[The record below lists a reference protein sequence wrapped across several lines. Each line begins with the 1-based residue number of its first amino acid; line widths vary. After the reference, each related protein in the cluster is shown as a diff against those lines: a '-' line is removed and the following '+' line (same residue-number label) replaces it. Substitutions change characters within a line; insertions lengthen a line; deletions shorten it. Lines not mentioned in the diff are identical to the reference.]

1 MLSVDGVEAV
11 SLSESTRTTF
21 SDIIGILDLV
31 TLVLIVSAAA
41 LAFVVLFS
49 LANINIAERR
59 REIATLKVLGFTP
72 REVSAYVFRENIVLT
87 VLGALVG
94 LGLGYALAMF
104 VIVSAE
110 IDIAMFGRTI
120 YWYSFALSFVIT
132 IIFSLAVN
140 LIMNRKLDKID
151 MVESL
156 KSVE

>member
-1 MLSVDGVEAV
+1 M
-11 SLSESTRTTF
+11 
-21 SDIIGILDLV
+21 
-31 TLVLIVSAAA
+31 
-41 LAFVVLFS
+41 
-49 LANINIAERR
+49 
-59 REIATLKVLGFTP
+59 
-72 REVSAYVFRENIVLT
+72 FRENIVLT